1 MEVDARRLDGAMISC
16 GAGLLY
22 ENVASSNPMLL
33 RIPFRIKQPDTDV
46 ERRWTVHVPPIRRS
60 KKTKCKSVV
69 NAERALVAAVRALRA
84 GCCVL
89 THRST
94 AVSLRETAF
103 FAKPFRLICRK

>member
-1 MEVDARRLDGAMISC
+1 MRRVGDALEVDVRRLDDAIILC
-16 GAGLLY
+16 GACLLY
-22 ENVASSNPMLL
+22 DNVASSNIMLL
-33 RIPFRIKQPDTDV
+33 RIPFRVKQPGTDV

-89 THRST
+89 THRQT
-94 AVSLRETAF
+94 AVSRRGG
-103 FAKPFRLICRK
+103 PPPGM